1 MLPLAGYA
9 AADHLGGVARK
20 DGVRLVEGAVQTA
33 HGPDGGVGREACA
46 FGDDD
51 VAAEPHMVGKDDGS
65 VRVAAVAV
73 RAEEGVL
80 VSVHHGAAPGG
91 LHMGAEGDGVVADNE
106 RRGAEVEIVAK
117 GEGAGLRHFDARART
132 DGALA
137 KDVEGAPEVKKSAVM
152 AEIGLL
158 AGVKTYLD
166 KPDAELRG
174 VEDQTA

>member
-1 MLPLAGYA
+1 MLPLAGNA
-9 AADHLGGVARK
+9 AANHLGGVARK

-80 VSVHHGAAPGG
+80 VSVHEGAAPGG

-106 RRGAEVEIVAK
+106 RRGAEVEVGAK
-117 GEGAGLRHFDARART
+117 GKGACLRHFDAGTRT

-137 KDVEGAPEVKKSAVM
+137 KDVEGAPEVKKSAVV

-174 VEDQTA
+174 VEYQTA